1 MIDVN
6 EIRSAFKQLNAK
18 VQDIKIEN
26 RKLLEGI
33 SRKPEAHKVDSEEGH
48 EHNDKYRLK
57 FGAED
62 EAIIKLLQKPLYKFN
77 ESASGANNKKGDNLA
92 KLTYDKELRGF
103 ENYKKTQGVREGREL
118 TNVVEYMKAVGEKRY
133 KVGKKKRQ
141 RILNDNSR
149 GGFINERNRRFN
161 AKLQKER
168 ETRE

>member
-6 EIRSAFKQLNAK
+6 EIRSTFKELNAR

-33 SRKPEAHKVDSEEGH
+33 GSKPETHQLNSGEGH
-48 EHNDKYRLK
+48 EYNDKYRLK
-57 FGAED
+57 SGTED
-62 EAIIKLLQKPLYKFN
+62 AAIIKLLQKPLYEFI
-77 ESASGANNKKGDNLA
+77 ETASKANSQKGDNLA

-103 ENYKKTQGVREGREL
+103 ENYKKTQAVPEGKEL
-118 TNVVEYMKAVGEKRY
+118 TNVVEYMKAVAEKRY

-141 RILNDNSR
+141 GIRRGDSG

-161 AKLQKER
+161 ARLQKER
-168 ETRE
+168 ETKE